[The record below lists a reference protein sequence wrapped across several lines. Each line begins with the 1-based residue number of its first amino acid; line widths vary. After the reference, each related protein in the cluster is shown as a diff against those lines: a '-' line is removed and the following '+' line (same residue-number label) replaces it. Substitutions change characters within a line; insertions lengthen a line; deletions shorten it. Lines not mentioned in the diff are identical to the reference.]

1 MKRLTAVV
9 ISSTELMP
17 DTYLIWLRAPEIA
30 EVAQPGQ
37 FLMVRCGDDHDPLL
51 RRPLSVHRVANAEQV
66 ALLFNV
72 VGQGTWLLSQYQR
85 GDHLDLLGPLGNGF
99 SLHLGSRRLLLV
111 AGGIGIAPLVFL
123 ADQALNQGRRVNL
136 LMGAPNASLLYPRS
150 LLPSSIDLVIATE
163 DGSEGRKGV
172 VTDLIADCIQQA
184 DQVFACGP
192 VSMYQSIAAHGF
204 AGDKSVQVSLEVMMG
219 CGLGACYGCTIRTR
233 GGLRQVCHDGPVF
246 ELADILFVE
255 GGDTKW

>member
-1 MKRLTAVV
+1 MKHIIAEVT
-9 ISSTELMP
+9 SSAELML

-30 EVAQPGQ
+30 AVAQPGQ

-51 RRPLSVHRVANAEQV
+51 RRPLSIHRTAGGEQV

-72 VGQGTWLLSQYQR
+72 VGKGTLLLSQYQR
-85 GDHLDLLGPLGNGF
+85 GDRLGLLGPLGNGF
-99 SLHLGSRRLLLV
+99 SLHSGTRRLLLV
-111 AGGIGIAPLVFL
+111 AGGIGIAPLIFL
-123 ADQALNQGRRVNL
+123 ADEALNQGHVVNL
-136 LMGAPNASLLYPRS
+136 LMGVPKAPLLYPRS
-150 LLPSSIDLVIATE
+150 LLPSLIDLVIATE

-172 VTDLIADCIQQA
+172 VTDLIADRIKQA

-192 VSMYQSIAAHGF
+192 VSMYESIAGHGF
-204 AGDKSVQVSLEVMMG
+204 GGDKSVQVSLEVMMG

-246 ELADILFVE
+246 ELGDILFVE